1 MEILYN
7 ELYKIFV
14 QELININIGH
24 LPDKKA
30 LFTMNELINAI
41 RYDKTQTF
49 REKYRSIDVLLMDD
63 VQFMAG
69 KERTQEEFFHTFNA
83 LHNDQ
88 KQIVITSDCPPREI
102 PTLEERLHSRF
113 E

>member
-30 LFTMNELINAI
+30 LFNAI
-41 RYDKTQTF
+41 DYIEHGNPTNNEIIKIIQ
-49 REKYRSIDVLLMDD
+49 YY
-63 VQFMAG
+63 
-69 KERTQEEFFHTFNA
+69 EE
-83 LHNDQ
+83 
-88 KQIVITSDCPPREI
+88 I
-102 PTLEERLHSRF
+102 
-113 E
+113 

>member
-41 RYDKTQTF
+41 DYIEHSNPTNNEIIKIIQ
-49 REKYRSIDVLLMDD
+49 YY
-63 VQFMAG
+63 
-69 KERTQEEFFHTFNA
+69 EE
-83 LHNDQ
+83 
-88 KQIVITSDCPPREI
+88 I
-102 PTLEERLHSRF
+102 
-113 E
+113 

>member
-41 RYDKTQTF
+41 DYIGHGNPTNNEIIKIIQ
-49 REKYRSIDVLLMDD
+49 YY
-63 VQFMAG
+63 
-69 KERTQEEFFHTFNA
+69 EE
-83 LHNDQ
+83 
-88 KQIVITSDCPPREI
+88 I
-102 PTLEERLHSRF
+102 
-113 E
+113 

>member
-30 LFTMNELINAI
+30 LFTMNELINAVDYI
-41 RYDKTQTF
+41 EHGNQTNN
-49 REKYRSIDVLLMDD
+49 EIIKIIQYY
-63 VQFMAG
+63 
-69 KERTQEEFFHTFNA
+69 EE
-83 LHNDQ
+83 
-88 KQIVITSDCPPREI
+88 I
-102 PTLEERLHSRF
+102 
-113 E
+113 

>member
-41 RYDKTQTF
+41 DYIEHGNPTNN
-49 REKYRSIDVLLMDD
+49 EIINSILWRDLML
-63 VQFMAG
+63 M
-69 KERTQEEFFHTFNA
+69 
-83 LHNDQ
+83 
-88 KQIVITSDCPPREI
+88 
-102 PTLEERLHSRF
+102 
-113 E
+113 

>member
-41 RYDKTQTF
+41 DYI
-49 REKYRSIDVLLMDD
+49 EHGLSLIHIS
-63 VQFMAG
+63 
-69 KERTQEEFFHTFNA
+69 E
-83 LHNDQ
+83 
-88 KQIVITSDCPPREI
+88 
-102 PTLEERLHSRF
+102 PTRPY
-113 E
+113 

>member
-41 RYDKTQTF
+41 DYIEHRNPTNNEIIKIIQY
-49 REKYRSIDVLLMDD
+49 Y
-63 VQFMAG
+63 
-69 KERTQEEFFHTFNA
+69 EE
-83 LHNDQ
+83 
-88 KQIVITSDCPPREI
+88 I
-102 PTLEERLHSRF
+102 
-113 E
+113 

>member
-41 RYDKTQTF
+41 DYIEHGNPTNNEIIKRIQYYD
-49 REKYRSIDVLLMDD
+49 
-63 VQFMAG
+63 
-69 KERTQEEFFHTFNA
+69 
-83 LHNDQ
+83 
-88 KQIVITSDCPPREI
+88 EI
-102 PTLEERLHSRF
+102 
-113 E
+113 

>member
-1 MEILYN
+1 MVVEILYN

-41 RYDKTQTF
+41 DYIKHGNPTNNEIIKIIQ
-49 REKYRSIDVLLMDD
+49 YY
-63 VQFMAG
+63 
-69 KERTQEEFFHTFNA
+69 EE
-83 LHNDQ
+83 
-88 KQIVITSDCPPREI
+88 I
-102 PTLEERLHSRF
+102 
-113 E
+113 

>member
-41 RYDKTQTF
+41 DYIEHCNLTNNEIIKIIQ
-49 REKYRSIDVLLMDD
+49 YY
-63 VQFMAG
+63 
-69 KERTQEEFFHTFNA
+69 EE
-83 LHNDQ
+83 
-88 KQIVITSDCPPREI
+88 I
-102 PTLEERLHSRF
+102 
-113 E
+113 

>member
-24 LPDKKA
+24 LPNKKA

-41 RYDKTQTF
+41 DFIEHGNPT
-49 REKYRSIDVLLMDD
+49 
-63 VQFMAG
+63 
-69 KERTQEEFFHTFNA
+69 N
-83 LHNDQ
+83 N
-88 KQIVITSDCPPREI
+88 EI
-102 PTLEERLHSRF
+102 I
-113 E
+113 

>member
-1 MEILYN
+1 MVVEILYN

-41 RYDKTQTF
+41 DCIEHGNPTNNEIIKIIQY
-49 REKYRSIDVLLMDD
+49 Y
-63 VQFMAG
+63 
-69 KERTQEEFFHTFNA
+69 EE
-83 LHNDQ
+83 
-88 KQIVITSDCPPREI
+88 I
-102 PTLEERLHSRF
+102 
-113 E
+113 